1 MRNIVSMIKEKRTAR
16 HAWKKEKEGLFEA
29 SILAFDEPSEYGID
43 NGRISK
49 LYIVER
55 TRTLKVVCNYDRGW
69 DVRPSKEVKE
79 FYEKIIKKYN

>member
-1 MRNIVSMIKEKRTAR
+1 MGHLR
-16 HAWKKEKEGLFEA
+16 A
-29 SILAFDEPSEYGID
+29 SILAFDEPSRYGID

-55 TRTLKVVCNYDRGW
+55 TRTLKVVCDYDRGW

-79 FYEKIIKKYN
+79 FYDKIIKKYN

>member
-1 MRNIVSMIKEKRTAR
+1 MRNIVSMIKGKRTD
-16 HAWKKEKEGLFEA
+16 WKIEKEWPFEA
-29 SILAFDEPSEYGID
+29 SILSFDEPSEYGID

-79 FYEKIIKKYN
+79 FYDKIIKKYN

>member
-1 MRNIVSMIKEKRTAR
+1 MRNIVCKINEKRTN
-16 HAWKKEKEGLFEA
+16 WKKEKEGLFEA
-29 SILAFDEPSEYGID
+29 SILAFDEPSRYGID

-55 TRTLKVVCNYDRGW
+55 TRTLKVVCDYDRGW

-79 FYEKIIKKYN
+79 FYDKIIKKYN

>member
-1 MRNIVSMIKEKRTAR
+1 MGHLR
-16 HAWKKEKEGLFEA
+16 A
-29 SILAFDEPSEYGID
+29 SILAFDEPSRYGID

-69 DVRPSKEVKE
+69 IVKPSKEVKE
-79 FYEKIIKKYN
+79 FYDRIIKKYN

>member
-1 MRNIVSMIKEKRTAR
+1 MIKGKRTD
-16 HAWKKEKEGLFEA
+16 WKTEKEGSFEA
-29 SILAFDEPSEYGID
+29 SILSFDEPSEYGID

-69 DVRPSKEVKE
+69 DVKPSKEVKE
-79 FYEKIIKKYN
+79 FYDKIIRKYN

>member
-1 MRNIVSMIKEKRTAR
+1 MRNIVSMIKGKRTD
-16 HAWKKEKEGLFEA
+16 WKIEKEGPFEA
-29 SILAFDEPSEYGID
+29 SILSFDEPSEYGID

-69 DVRPSKEVKE
+69 DVKPSKEVKE
-79 FYEKIIKKYN
+79 FYDKIIRKYN